1 MITCYGDVAEAER
14 LHAHLAETLDPIA
27 ARHRGDP
34 ARVVRPAL
42 RRAWASRFGR
52 ELPEP
57 ALSRCVAAIA
67 TGVPWHTAL
76 W

>member
-1 MITCYGDVAEAER
+1 MIACSGDVGER
-14 LHAHLAETLDPIA
+14 LHEHLAETLDPIA
-27 ARHRGDP
+27 ALHSGDP
-34 ARVVRPAL
+34 IGVVKPAL
-42 RRAWASRFGR
+42 QRAWSIRFGR

-67 TGVPWHTAL
+67 TGLPWQTAL